1 MIKNYI
7 EELRIL
13 IEKYKDKGFEYGKP
27 IEYLEFRNSISKEE
41 IEKEILSL
49 ENLEFVEK
57 QFIEE
62 DTRYALYYIYS
73 GSRGRVYVI
82 RFIDKIRIITIY
94 PLGRVTLKGYKKG
107 KFKK

>member
-1 MIKNYI
+1 MTKNYL

-13 IEKYKDKGFEYGKP
+13 IENYKEKGFEYGKP
-27 IEYLEFRNSISKEE
+27 IEYLEFRNSITKGE

-49 ENLEFVEK
+49 ENLELVEK

-62 DTRYALYYIYS
+62 DIRYALYYVYS
-73 GSRGRVYVI
+73 KSRGRVYVL
-82 RFIDKIRIITIY
+82 RFTDKIRVITIY
-94 PLGRVTLKGYKKG
+94 PLGRTTLKNYKRG

>member
-1 MIKNYI
+1 MAKNYI
-7 EELRIL
+7 EELKIL
-13 IEKYKDKGFEYGKP
+13 IENYKEKGFEYGKP
-27 IEYLEFRNSISKEE
+27 IEYLEFRNSMTKEE

-62 DTRYALYYIYS
+62 DTRYALYYVYS
-73 GSRGRVYVI
+73 GSRGRVYVL
-82 RFIDKIRIITIY
+82 RFTNKIRIITVY
-94 PLGRVTLKGYKKG
+94 PLGRTTLKNYNRG